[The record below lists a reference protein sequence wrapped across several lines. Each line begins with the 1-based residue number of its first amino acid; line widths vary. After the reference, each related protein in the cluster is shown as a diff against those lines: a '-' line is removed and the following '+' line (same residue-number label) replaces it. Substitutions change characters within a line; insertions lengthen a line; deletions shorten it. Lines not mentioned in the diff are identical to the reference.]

1 MNTRELDMAEKP
13 TGSPGE
19 LPYRPDIFAGRDA
32 LRVSDHAL
40 REGHK
45 EGIRGKD
52 IVYIVMTGEILER
65 YPERR
70 RILICGKYRNTNLP
84 IHVVC
89 DYSDLD
95 ELVIATV
102 YIPSREDWSS
112 YRRRRRL
119 AH

>member
-1 MNTRELDMAEKP
+1 MAEKP

-19 LPYRPDIFAGRDA
+19 LPYRQDIFAGRYT

-65 YPERR
+65 YPKRR
-70 RILICGKYRNTNLP
+70 RILMCGKYRNTNLP

-89 DYSDLD
+89 DYTDLD
-95 ELVIATV
+95 ELVVATV
-102 YIPSREDWSS
+102 YIPSRENWSS
-112 YRRRRRL
+112 YRRRRWA

>member
-1 MNTRELDMAEKP
+1 MAEKP

-19 LPYRPDIFAGRDA
+19 LPYRQDIFAGRLM

-52 IVYIVMTGEILER
+52 IIHIVMTGQIVER
-65 YPERR
+65 YPKRR
-70 RILICGKYRNTNLP
+70 RILISGTYRNTNLP
-84 IHVVC
+84 VHVVC

-95 ELVIATV
+95 ELVITTV
-102 YIPSREDWSS
+102 YIPSRENWSS
-112 YRRRRRL
+112 FRRRRRL

>member
-1 MNTRELDMAEKP
+1 MAEKS
-13 TGSPGE
+13 TRSPDE
-19 LPYRPDIFAGRDA
+19 LPYRQDIFAGRTM

-52 IVYIVMTGEILER
+52 IIYIVMTGEIVER
-65 YPERR
+65 YPKRR
-70 RILICGKYRNTNLP
+70 RILISGNYRNTNLP

-102 YIPSREDWSS
+102 YIPSRKGWSS
-112 YRRRRRL
+112 FRQRRRL
-119 AH
+119 TP